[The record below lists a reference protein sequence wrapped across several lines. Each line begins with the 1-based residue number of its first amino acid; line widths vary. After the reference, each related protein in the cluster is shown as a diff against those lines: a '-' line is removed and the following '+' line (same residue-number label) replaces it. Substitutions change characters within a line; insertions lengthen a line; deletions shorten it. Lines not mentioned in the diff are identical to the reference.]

1 MTAFADLIDLQT
13 AVVEL
18 VGRSDIADV
27 FPRLVR
33 LAEADFSRM
42 LRLSEQMAQTT
53 VTITGGAAS
62 LPADFQSL
70 IGVYDG
76 AGYEYVAQP
85 PQAIRTHQS
94 RGYYA
99 IIGNSIH
106 APADEVLTL
115 QYYGSVP
122 TITTGPTGTNWL
134 LQRHPG
140 VYLYGVATEAAKYA
154 RDAEL
159 ALALAR
165 VLDNEYRKA
174 NEAESAKRYSRAR
187 VRVQGVTP

>member
-13 AVVEL
+13 AVVEM
-18 VGRSDIADV
+18 VKRPDIADV
-27 FPRLVR
+27 FPRLVK
-33 LAEADFSRM
+33 LAEADFSRA
-42 LRLSEQMAQTT
+42 LRLSEQMTQST
-53 VTITGGAAS
+53 VTITSGSAA
-62 LPADFQSL
+62 LPADLQSL

-115 QYYGSVP
+115 QYYASIP
-122 TITTGPTGTNWL
+122 TITTGQTGTNWL

-140 VYLYGVATEAAKYA
+140 VYLYGAAVEAAKYIVN
-154 RDAEL
+154 AEL
-159 ALALAR
+159 ASALSG
-165 VLDNEYRKA
+165 VLVGEYAKA
-174 NEAESAKRYSRAR
+174 NAAESAKRYSRAR